1 MTCDRYR
8 PLLALLVGNDLDP
21 REAAE
26 VRQHVSGCAGCQ
38 AQWKSLESSMK
49 VLQTVSQKTVTP
61 ESGKL
66 WPELSKR
73 VGVRPSATREPAPG
87 WMTLGAFTAA
97 CAAVLWLTVSAPVFD
112 FDFGEA
118 QLAELNADQMPAPG
132 SMAGAPMAGSPMVGG
147 AIAGQFPQLQ
157 FVNDTQPAIP
167 FRFAPDG
174 AIESASPLEVPS
186 RVLGGPRSF

>member
-21 REAAE
+21 REAAD
-26 VRQHVSGCAGCQ
+26 VRQHVNGCASCQ
-38 AQWKSLESSMK
+38 TQWKSLESSMV
-49 VLQTVSQKTVTP
+49 VLQVVSQRTVTP
-61 ESGKL
+61 APRNL

-73 VGVRPSATREPAPG
+73 IGVRPAAAREPAPG

-112 FDFGEA
+112 FDLGEA
-118 QLAELNADQMPAPG
+118 QVAEVNAGQLMAPI
-132 SMAGAPMAGSPMVGG
+132 SS
-147 AIAGQFPQLQ
+147 AGQFGPQLQ

-167 FRFAPDG
+167 FQVTPDG
-174 AIESASPLEVPS
+174 AIESPMGQVSPMM
-186 RVLGGPRSF
+186 GGPRSF

>member
-26 VRQHVSGCAGCQ
+26 VRQHAGGCADCQ

-49 VLQTVSQKTVTP
+49 MLQVVSQKTVATD
-61 ESGKL
+61 SGNL

-73 VGVRPSATREPAPG
+73 IGARPAVSREPAPG

-118 QLAELNADQMPAPG
+118 QLAELNADQVLTPG
-132 SMAGAPMAGSPMVGG
+132 AMTGG
-147 AIAGQFPQLQ
+147 PITGGPIAGQFPQLQ

-174 AIESASPLEVPS
+174 AIESPSPLEVPA
-186 RVLGGPRSF
+186 RMLGGPRSF

>member
-38 AQWKSLESSMK
+38 AQWKSLENSMK
-49 VLQTVSQKTVTP
+49 ALQVVSQQTVTP
-61 ESGKL
+61 DSGNL

-73 VGVRPSATREPAPG
+73 VGVRPAAAREPAPG

-118 QLAELNADQMPAPG
+118 QLAELNADQVMAPG
-132 SMAGAPMAGSPMVGG
+132 SIASGP
-147 AIAGQFPQLQ
+147 IAGQFPQLQ

-174 AIESASPLEVPS
+174 AIESPSPLEVPA
-186 RVLGGPRSF
+186 RMLGGPRSF

>member
-21 REAAE
+21 REAADA
-26 VRQHVSGCAGCQ
+26 RQHVSGCASCQ
-38 AQWKSLESSMK
+38 LQWKSLENSMA
-49 VLQTVSQKTVTP
+49 VLQVVSQKTVTP
-61 ESGKL
+61 APRNL

-73 VGVRPSATREPAPG
+73 VGVRRMAAREPAPG

-112 FDFGEA
+112 FDLGEA
-118 QLAELNADQMPAPG
+118 QVAELNADPRMAPFPSG
-132 SMAGAPMAGSPMVGG
+132 
-147 AIAGQFPQLQ
+147 GQFGPQLQ

-167 FRFAPDG
+167 FQFAPDG
-174 AIESASPLEVPS
+174 AIETPMGQVASPM
-186 RVLGGPRSF
+186 LGGPRSF

>member
-21 REAAE
+21 REAADA
-26 VRQHVSGCAGCQ
+26 RQHVSGCASCQ
-38 AQWKSLESSMK
+38 SQWISLQSSMV
-49 VLQTVSQKTVTP
+49 VLQVLSHRTVTISP
-61 ESGKL
+61 GNL

-73 VGVRPSATREPAPG
+73 VGVRRTAAREPAPG

-112 FDFGEA
+112 FDMGEA
-118 QLAELNADQMPAPG
+118 QVAQLNADPLMAPFP
-132 SMAGAPMAGSPMVGG
+132 SAGRFG
-147 AIAGQFPQLQ
+147 PQLQ

-167 FRFAPDG
+167 FQVAADG
-174 AIESASPLEVPS
+174 AIETPVGQVPS
-186 RVLGGPRSF
+186 PMLGGPRSF